1 MKESFDFKLEP
12 GKKLKRME
20 YETKQPE
27 ISVIIPFYNDEQYI
41 EQSVNSVL
49 NQTFPCYEI
58 LVIDDGSKDEQS
70 LKKLEEIQKMDSRIK
85 VFHKENE
92 GLAATR
98 DYGAS
103 KATKSTKYL
112 MFLDSDDLIESTFL
126 ECAYWALETNE
137 QAGWA
142 YSDSIGFDA
151 QEYTWNKW
159 FNSEKMKKVNDLVSA
174 ALVRKTA
181 FEEVKGYELRERA
194 VNEDWNFWLKLI
206 AKGYYPVHMS
216 YYGEWYR
223 RKKNGE
229 LKKADENKERAIEII
244 QQTAKK
250 ITKEVKA
257 IQYPKQD
264 YNYNLIPEQKEG
276 IIVSKNVSNKDKINI
291 LMIVPWLITGGAD
304 KFNLDLVQGLNKEKY
319 NITIITT
326 DPNKNVLRQQFEQHA
341 TIYELPSFLDQKYW
355 LSFIN
360 YIIEKENINLVFNT
374 NSKYGYSIM
383 PYLKAMHE
391 NIPIIDYIHMEE
403 WYNRNGGY
411 SRDSA
416 MLNSAIDKTLTCNEN
431 SRKILCNYFGKKEE
445 ETKTVYIGVDE
456 EKYNP
461 EKYNKQELLEKYKLS
476 KSKKILTYICRI
488 TEQKRPMLLLNI
500 VKQLKQKRNDFQV
513 LVVGSGNLL
522 EKMKQTAKS
531 MNIEQDIMFLGNIE
545 KTEEIYKVSDLTINC
560 SIKEGLALTSYESL
574 AMGVPVVSS
583 DVGGQKELINS
594 EVGALIPCT
603 QNENDLHKQT
613 YTNEEIQNYVK
624 AIEKILN
631 DIGKGINND
640 INSNKEIDI
649 YKEKCRNTIT
659 NQSKFTKNSMINTMS
674 EIFEE
679 TYKNP
684 NREKSENGE
693 KLKSNIGITK
703 ELITASLMSDK
714 LEYKWQCEEYEKIVY
729 GSVLSKTGL
738 NYKKELLKEKLWQYP
753 LWRKLSNWGRFFFGQ
768 FVPLGTLLRRK

>member
-12 GKKLKRME
+12 GKKLKRPE
-20 YETKQPE
+20 YGFKQPI
-27 ISVIIPFYNDEQYI
+27 ISVIIPFYNDKQYI

-49 NQTFPCYEI
+49 NQTFPHYEI
-58 LVIDDGSKDEQS
+58 LIIDDGSKDEES
-70 LKKLEEIQKMDSRIK
+70 LKKLEEIQKIDNRIK
-85 VFHKENE
+85 IFNKENE

-103 KATKSTKYL
+103 KANKSTEYL

-159 FNSEKMKKVNDLVSA
+159 FSSEKMKKVNDLVSA

-181 FEEVKGYELRERA
+181 FKEVNGYELREKA

-206 AKGYYPVHMS
+206 SKGYYPVHMS
-216 YYGEWYR
+216 YYGQWYR
-223 RKKNGE
+223 RKQNGE
-229 LKKADENKERAIEII
+229 LKKADANKERAMQIIE
-244 QQTAKK
+244 QTASK

-264 YNYNLIPEQKEG
+264 YNYDIIPEQKEG
-276 IIVSKNVSNKDKINI
+276 IIASKNINNTNKINI

-304 KFNLDLVQGLNKEKY
+304 KFNLKLVEGLDKKKY
-319 NITIITT
+319 TITIIST
-326 DPNKNVLRQQFEQHA
+326 DPNKNVLRQQFQQYA
-341 TIYELPSFLDQKYW
+341 TIYDLTSFINQKYW

-360 YIIEKENINLVFNT
+360 YIIEKENINLIFNT
-374 NSKYGYSIM
+374 NSKYGYSII
-383 PYLKAMHE
+383 PYLKATHT

-411 SRDSA
+411 SRYSG
-416 MLNSAIDKTLTCNEN
+416 MLNSVIDKTLTCNEN
-431 SRKILCNYFGKKEE
+431 SREILCNYFGKSKE

-461 EKYNKQELLEKYKLS
+461 EKYNKEEIIKKYKIAQN
-476 KSKKILTYICRI
+476 KKIITYICRI

-500 VKQLKQKRNDFQV
+500 VKELKLKRSDFQV

-522 EKMKQTAKS
+522 EKMKQAANN
-531 MNIEQDIMFLGNIE
+531 MNLQQNIIFLGNIE
-545 KTEEIYKVSDLTINC
+545 KTEEIYKISDLTINC

-574 AMGVPVVSS
+574 AMGVPVVAS
-583 DVGGQKELINS
+583 DVGGQREIISN
-594 EVGALIPCT
+594 EVGVLIQCT
-603 QNENDLHKQT
+603 QNEIDIHKET
-613 YTNEEIQNYVK
+613 YTNEEIQNYVQ

-631 DIGKGINND
+631 N
-640 INSNKEIDI
+640 IDT
-649 YKEKCRNTIT
+649 YKQKCRSTIT
-659 NQSKFTKNSMINTMS
+659 NQNKFTIKNMINTMS
-674 EIFEE
+674 EIFEN
-679 TYKNP
+679 TYKSQNK
-684 NREKSENGE
+684 EKIKNGE
-693 KLKSNIGITK
+693 NLKSNIKITK
-703 ELITASLMSDK
+703 ELITMNLMCNQQ
-714 LEYKWQCEEYEKIVY
+714 EYKWQCEEYEKAVY
-729 GSVLSKTGL
+729 GATYSKNGL

-753 LWRKLSNWGRFFFGQ
+753 IWRGFIKMSHGGRFFLEKNITKGAFLEQ
-768 FVPLGTLLRRK
+768 II